1 MTIGIAASGRWAG
14 AAILSGLRAVEEVGR
29 GAIGGFVSLAV
40 LTEEQKLLRAET
52 QDGGAQSL
60 FDGPPSNDILQARW
74 AGLISSGPNRPAPLS
89 QFVAALPSVGIVTG
103 HRFPHAR
110 TNDGQAL
117 NSLILSIMQAGSP
130 PQGAVDDVIAR
141 HPDFDAGFLALSVHG
156 EIGLGNM
163 SSVASLKDQGSFKTR
178 CAETGNMVATL
189 HNAIRPHRVIALL
202 ANEVALEEMRFRATR
217 IETITIS
224 AGAAIVVGDT
234 PEIVI
239 DSNHKALRVIHPDA
253 SDAAE
258 KTAFGLGDH
267 VRITKLG
274 KMFGWLDQEPFMVVS
289 QGVIVT
295 LDGETA
301 IEASIRTASTRS

>member
-1 MTIGIAASGRWAG
+1 MTIGIAASGHWAG
-14 AAILSGLRAVEEVGR
+14 AGILSGLRAVEEVGR

-40 LTEEQKLLRAET
+40 LTEDQKLLRAET
-52 QDGGAQSL
+52 QEGGAQGM
-60 FDGPPSNDILQARW
+60 FDGPPSDDILQARW

-89 QFVAALPSVGIVTG
+89 QFVAAFPRVGLVTG

-117 NSLILSIMQAGSP
+117 NSLVLSMMQSGRL

-163 SSVASLKDQGSFKTR
+163 PAVASLKDQGSLTTR
-178 CAETGNMVATL
+178 CTKTGNTVATL
-189 HNAIRPHRVIALL
+189 HNAIRPHRAIALL
-202 ANEVALEEMRFRATR
+202 ANEVALEEMRFRATPL
-217 IETITIS
+217 ETITIS
-224 AGAAIVVGDT
+224 AGVAIVVGDA

-239 DSNHKALRVIHPDA
+239 DNNHKALRVIHPEA

-258 KTAFGLGDH
+258 KTAFGVGDH

-274 KMFGWLDQEPFMVVS
+274 KMFGWLNQEPFMVIS

-295 LDGETA
+295 VDGETA
-301 IEASIRTASTRS
+301 IEAPIRTASRRG

>member
-14 AAILSGLRAVEEVGR
+14 AGILSGLRAVEEVGR

-60 FDGPPSNDILQARW
+60 FDGPPSDDILQARW

-89 QFVAALPSVGIVTG
+89 QFVAALPRVGIVTG
-103 HRFPHAR
+103 HRFPHAQ

-117 NSLILSIMQAGSP
+117 NSLVLSIMQAGSP
-130 PQGAVDDVIAR
+130 PQAAVDQVTTR

-163 SSVASLKDQGSFKTR
+163 PAVANLKDQGSLTTR
-178 CAETGNMVATL
+178 CAETGNTVATL
-189 HNAIRPHRVIALL
+189 HNAIRPHRAIALL
-202 ANEVALEEMRFRATR
+202 ANEVALEEMRFRTTR
-217 IETITIS
+217 LETITIS
-224 AGAAIVVGDT
+224 AGVAIVVGDT

-239 DSNHKALRVIHPDA
+239 DNNHNALRVIHPDA
-253 SDAAE
+253 SDAAV
-258 KTAFGLGDH
+258 KTAFGVGDH

-301 IEASIRTASTRS
+301 IKAPIRTASTRG

>member
-14 AAILSGLRAVEEVGR
+14 AGILSGLRAVEEAGR

-52 QDGGAQSL
+52 QYGGAQSL
-60 FDGPPSNDILQARW
+60 FDGAPSDEILQAPW

-89 QFVAALPSVGIVTG
+89 QFVAALPRVGIVTG
-103 HRFPHAR
+103 HRFPHAQ
-110 TNDGQAL
+110 TNDGHAL
-117 NSLILSIMQAGSP
+117 NSLVLSMMQAGIP
-130 PQGAVDDVIAR
+130 PQVAVDKVIAQ
-141 HPDFDAGFLALSVHG
+141 HPDFDAGFVALSVHE

-163 SSVASLKDQGSFKTR
+163 PAVASLKDQGSLKTR
-178 CAETGNMVATL
+178 CAETGNTVATL
-189 HNAIRPHRVIALL
+189 HNAIRPHRAIALL

-217 IETITIS
+217 RETITMS
-224 AGAAIVVGDT
+224 AGVAIVVGDT

-239 DSNHKALRVIHPDA
+239 DNNHKALRVIHPEA
-253 SDAAE
+253 SDAGG
-258 KTAFGLGDH
+258 KIAFGVGDH

-274 KMFGWLDQEPFMVVS
+274 KMIGWLDQEPFMVVS
-289 QGVIVT
+289 QGLIVT

-301 IEASIRTASTRS
+301 IEASIRTATTRG

>member
-14 AAILSGLRAVEEVGR
+14 AGTLSGLRAVEEVAR
-29 GAIGGFVSLAV
+29 GVIGGFVSLAV
-40 LTEEQKLLRAET
+40 LTEDQKLLRAET
-52 QDGGAQSL
+52 QAGGAQSL
-60 FDGPPSNDILQARW
+60 FDGPPSDDILQARW

-89 QFVAALPSVGIVTG
+89 QFVAAMPRFGLVTG

-117 NSLILSIMQAGSP
+117 NHLVLSMMQAGRP
-130 PQGAVDDVIAR
+130 PQDAVDDVIVR

-156 EIGLGNM
+156 EIGLGNTPA
-163 SSVASLKDQGSFKTR
+163 VASLKDQGSLITR
-178 CAETGNMVATL
+178 CTETGNTAATL

-202 ANEVALEEMRFRATR
+202 ANEVALEEMRFRATCLK
-217 IETITIS
+217 TITIC
-224 AGAAIVVGDT
+224 AGVAIVVGDT

-239 DSNHKALRVIHPDA
+239 DNNHKALRVIHPAALDA
-253 SDAAE
+253 VAE
-258 KTAFGLGDH
+258 TAFGVGDH
-267 VRITKLG
+267 VKITKSG

-295 LDGETA
+295 LDGEPA
-301 IEASIRTASTRS
+301 MEVPIRAVSTGA

>member
-14 AAILSGLRAVEEVGR
+14 AGILSGLRAVEEVGR

-52 QDGGAQSL
+52 QDGGVQSL
-60 FDGPPSNDILQARW
+60 FDGPPSDDILQARW

-89 QFVAALPSVGIVTG
+89 QFVAALPRVGIVTG
-103 HRFPHAR
+103 HRFPQAQ

-117 NSLILSIMQAGSP
+117 NNLVLSIMQAGSP
-130 PQGAVDDVIAR
+130 PQDAVDDVIAR

-163 SSVASLKDQGSFKTR
+163 PAVASLKDQGSLMTR
-178 CAETGNMVATL
+178 CTETGNRVATL
-189 HNAIRPHRVIALL
+189 HNAIRPHRAIALL
-202 ANEVALEEMRFRATR
+202 ANEVALDEMRFRATR
-217 IETITIS
+217 LETITIS
-224 AGAAIVVGDT
+224 AGVAIVVGDT

-239 DSNHKALRVIHPDA
+239 DNNHKALRVIHPEA

-258 KTAFGLGDH
+258 KTAFGVGDN

-295 LDGETA
+295 LDGETV
-301 IEASIRTASTRS
+301 IEARIRTASTRG